1 MAKHHSV
8 QDKYLTQW
16 RKTGTENQLN
26 IYFIP
31 ENKFIERGPGWK
43 GFWREDFNILNK
55 DGDEENFYLPEKVT
69 AHIDSLGIDV
79 IRKVDAEKQRELEG
93 YARCYLS
100 FYIALQY
107 VRTPRHRE
115 ELNKLIEAIIK
126 KMMRADLDKPE
137 KLKISKKDLLGA
149 KPRNE
154 EERKSIERALA
165 MSDEEL
171 QKEVFE
177 FMHGDEMRIKLTNP
191 GHSKSILKVDKLA
204 KKIFDVQWV
213 FLVAPDESA
222 FITSDNPCYT
232 VSNTDTS
239 MGVGILSPNAMTFFP
254 LRPDLCVVL
263 APKIKSQRE
272 LFKKADKKSV
282 REINLTT
289 LKNSYRTIVAR
300 DMKHL
305 EHITKGYD
313 YKNHRASRDIAV
325 SEFGDY
331 VMFNIE

>member
-1 MAKHHSV
+1 MAKHHIV

-16 RKTGTENQLN
+16 RKAGTENQLN
-26 IYFIP
+26 IYLIP
-31 ENKFIERGPGWK
+31 ENKYMERGPGWK
-43 GFWREDFNILNK
+43 GFWRDDFNILDK
-55 DGDEENFYLPEKVT
+55 GKENFYLPEKVT

-79 IRKVDAEKQRELEG
+79 IRKVDAEKQQELKG
-93 YARCYLS
+93 YDRCYLS

-115 ELNKLIEAIIK
+115 ELNKLIEAATK
-126 KMMRADLDKPE
+126 KMMLADLDKPE
-137 KLKISKKDLLGA
+137 KLKVSKKDLLGA

-154 EERKSIERALA
+154 EERKSLERALA

-222 FITSDNPCYT
+222 FITSDSPCYT
-232 VSNTDTS
+232 VSNTDTG

-263 APKIKSQRE
+263 SPKFKSQRE
-272 LFKKADKKSV
+272 FFKKADKKSV
-282 REINLTT
+282 REINQAT
-289 LKNSYRTIVAR
+289 LKNSYKAIVAK
-300 DMKHL
+300 DKKHL

-313 YKNHRASRDIAV
+313 YKNHRASRDTIV
-325 SEFGDY
+325 REFDNY
-331 VMFNIE
+331 VMFNVK

>member
-1 MAKHHSV
+1 MRHHIV
-8 QDKYLTQW
+8 QKQYLNQW
-16 RKTGTENQLN
+16 VSDSSRNQLWV
-26 IYFIP
+26 YSIP
-31 ENKFIERGPGWK
+31 ENKIIERGSEWK
-43 GFWREDFNILNK
+43 GFWRDDFNVLDK
-55 DGDEENFYLPEKVT
+55 EESDFYLPEKVT

-79 IRKVDAEKQRELEG
+79 IRKIDVEKQQELKG
-93 YARCYLS
+93 YNRCYLS

-115 ELNKLIEAIIK
+115 ELDKLIEATTK

-137 KLKISKKDLLGA
+137 KLKVSKKDLLDA

-154 EERKSIERALA
+154 EERKSLKRALA

-171 QKEVFE
+171 QKEIFE
-177 FMHGDEMRIKLTNP
+177 FMHGDEMKIKLTNP

-222 FITSDNPCYT
+222 FITSDSPCYT
-232 VSNTDTS
+232 VSNTDPG

-263 APKIKSQRE
+263 APKFRSQRE
-272 LFKKADKKSV
+272 FFKEVDKKSV
-282 REINLTT
+282 REINQAT
-289 LKNSYRTIVAR
+289 LKNSYRSIVAR
-300 DMKHL
+300 DRKHL
-305 EHITKGYD
+305 EHLTVGYD
-313 YKNHRASRDIAV
+313 HKNHRTSRDTV
-325 SEFGDY
+325 VREFGDY
-331 VMFNIE
+331 ILFTNI